1 MKYLAKIFASAAIFC
16 FIYDFDHAAFCQFA
30 VVSTSPGDAATSVEA
45 GATIEFYFNAPIDTS
60 ARFVRPAD
68 FFIGFY
74 IFPEAP
80 LSDVDSVTVSYDMRS
95 VRLYNL
101 HLQRDTHYVCA
112 VFGARSVSGEPLQ
125 APAVF
130 SFTTAA
136 QLPTGR
142 VAGVIGS
149 PHGNASGAMVLFY
162 TTPFANKPEAI
173 GVATSPDGVFEMSNV
188 PAGVYWPI
196 VVKDIDR
203 DGSFDPKADV
213 DMLGAY
219 DPNGDGFPDS
229 LVVTDGSN
237 IDNINLTLFPY
248 KGITDQ
254 RRYREAKTLGVK
266 WAGDA
271 RLIKVV
277 PPAPVTNGIS
287 ALWIY
292 LYYSEKRDGYY
303 AVFASNSYL
312 WTFAMDCNDWDCRV
326 RRPDFSHTAQS
337 YAN

>member
-1 MKYLAKIFASAAIFC
+1 MKYFAQIFASAAFVS

-30 VVSTSPGDAATSVEA
+30 VVSTSPGDAATAVDVA
-45 GATIEFYFNAPIDTS
+45 AIIEFHFNAPIDT
-60 ARFVRPAD
+60 AAQFARPAG

-74 IFPEAP
+74 MYPEPP
-80 LSDVDSVTVSYDMRS
+80 LSDADSVTISYDMRS
-95 VRLYNL
+95 VSLHNL

-112 VFGARSVSGEPLQ
+112 VFGARSVSGEALQ
-125 APAVF
+125 APSVF

-136 QLPTGR
+136 QLPTGK
-142 VAGVIGS
+142 VTGVIGS
-149 PHGNASGAMVLFY
+149 PRGNASDAMVLFY

-173 GVATSPDGVFEMSNV
+173 GIVTYRDGFFEMSNV

-229 LVVTDGSN
+229 LVVTDGCNLSN
-237 IDNINLTLFPY
+237 IDLTLFPY
-248 KGITDQ
+248 KGISDQ
-254 RRYREAKTLGVK
+254 QRYREAKTLGEK

-303 AVFASNSYL
+303 AVLASNSYL

-326 RRPDFSHTAQS
+326 RRPDFSHTTQS